1 MPPIMVIDNVNGVD
15 SATASGSIYPAT
27 AIYGTKAI
35 VHSVPDISAN
45 TYQVAFLDTPVP
57 QLYDVRGITDPFG
70 NQYPLGGHQSV
81 LYIEG
86 VSTSGRKFS
95 TVRKDPFYWQEWGP
109 NNAKWNRGGRRLIIP
124 YGSSANFTPPAI
136 IQINGS
142 TPSTFITQATG
153 SSIIGSD
160 VVYVLADVSGSNT
173 TPQDVTFKI
182 YPQIAVD
189 DNMALTTGALTERLW
204 AIGGRRRTIAETN
217 TKRLFTEA
225 KPGWTIRLIN
235 NGVAYT
241 GGVSMVAAGKYDNI
255 APEGSILVEGRNGT
269 STGRVEISTDTD
281 ATPFEV
287 SSTSGRLVF
296 KKIKFRH
303 GSTGSKHAFNTL
315 AFKGGLIF
323 DDCEFQNA
331 VANANYHGFNCADID
346 ATLTG
351 LMIQFRRCYFHDCYG
366 YGAQIGTAVSK
377 LNYVAQF
384 IGCYFKNNNAGQV
397 RLYSIRNALLL
408 WNILYKGGK
417 SIVLAGADCGGATIL
432 QNTIDGG
439 GISSYGVEIAATISQ
454 NGLLI
459 RNNIICR
466 HTQYG
471 IYCTGD
477 QEDGFAEIDYNCMPT
492 DVTWKNTQGSYSP
505 YFSTAGREPVGEH
518 DVTASPALSDPDN
531 DDFMPLTLD
540 LDGKAY
546 PTSDMYI
553 GMVSATRTTLRI
565 GAVQAQKIK
574 PVIKQD
580 RRIR

>member
-1 MPPIMVIDNVNGVD
+1 MHPIIVIDNVDGVD
-15 SATASGSIYPAT
+15 SAAASGSIYPYT
-27 AIYGTKAI
+27 AVYGTRAI
-35 VHSVPDISAN
+35 VHAIPSIAGG
-45 TYQVAFLDTPVP
+45 TYQVAFLDTSPDLSGVK
-57 QLYDVRGITDPFG
+57 GAIDPF
-70 NQYPLGGHQSV
+70 QSV

-86 VSTSGRKFS
+86 VSVSGRKFS
-95 TVRKDPFYWQEWGP
+95 PIRSVRATGISGIS
-109 NNAKWNRGGRRLIIP
+109 ARWNRGGARLLIP
-124 YGSSANFTPPAI
+124 FGSGNQFVPPAI
-136 IQINGS
+136 IRIDGS
-142 TPSTFITQATG
+142 TPNNFITQATASNVSG
-153 SSIIGSD
+153 AD
-160 VVYVLADVSGSNT
+160 VVYNLADVYGSNT
-173 TPQDVTFKI
+173 TLQNVTVTVFPQV
-182 YPQIAVD
+182 AVE
-189 DNMALTTGALTERLW
+189 DNMFLNPTAMTERSW
-204 AIGGRRRTIAETN
+204 AIGGRRKTIADTN
-217 TKRLFTEA
+217 TRRLFTES

-235 NGVAYT
+235 NGAAYA
-241 GGVSMVAAGKYDNI
+241 GGIYMMAAGKYDGI
-255 APEGSILVEGRNGT
+255 APEGSILIEGRNGT
-269 STGRVEISTDTD
+269 STGRIEISTDTD
-281 ATPFEV
+281 LTTFELAP
-287 SSTSGRLVF
+287 STGRLVF

-303 GSTGSKHAFNTL
+303 GSTGSKHAFNVQ

-323 DDCEFQNA
+323 DDCEFQNS

-397 RLYSIRNALLL
+397 RLYSIRNALFL

-471 IYCTGD
+471 VYCAGD
-477 QEDGFAEIDYNCMPT
+477 QEDGLAEIDYNCMPT

-505 YFSTAGREPVGEH
+505 YFSTDGREPIGEH
-518 DVTASPALSDPDN
+518 DITASPALSDPEN